1 MINPS
6 TTSDTVSNRSLRVN
20 LMNEELA
27 RAHMDARL
35 SQARELRRSQSLAR
49 SRQLDRRS
57 ERAAQRVRLL
67 LARAR

>member
-67 LARAR
+67 LASAR